1 MYKTLADEQIYR
13 FYPGKRDA
21 VNKLLA
27 RMVQQGRIYRNRWTM
42 QCSID
47 NKNSKRIDNGL
58 LASVWVLLD
67 FIDKVE
73 YHHISDFPV
82 KISFFADGEIY
93 EIIHVPFEQ
102 EILLNHALSKEEKND
117 ARRIVLVDCP
127 EQIELIDI
135 PNTSGFCSVETD
147 GTVQYYK
154 LE

>member
-1 MYKTLADEQIYR
+1 
-13 FYPGKRDA
+13 
-21 VNKLLA
+21 
-27 RMVQQGRIYRNRWTM
+27 MVQQGRIYRTHERTHY
-42 QCSID
+42 SID
-47 NKNSKRIDNGL
+47 KAHSKNIDKGL

-73 YHHISDFPV
+73 YHYICDFPV
-82 KISFFADGEIY
+82 KISFFADGEVY
-93 EIIHVPFEQ
+93 EIIYVTLEQ

-117 ARRIVLVDCP
+117 TRRIILIDRP

-135 PNTSGFCSVETD
+135 PNTSGFCSVEPD